1 MHRSSD
7 PTLRAPVE
15 VEAQRIDASL
25 ALLETLLASAPIGV
39 AFFDRAL
46 RWPGSMCTTSP
57 A

>member
-1 MHRSSD
+1 MCLLLAD
-7 PTLRAPVE
+7 VAM
-15 VEAQRIDASL
+15 EAQRIDSSL

-46 RWPGSMCTTSP
+46 RWPGSMGTTSP